1 MPPDKAKEQLERLQL
16 DQERRSQRR
25 GYRGPSLGT
34 EQRMATL
41 GLMSEG
47 IDPDQFDTRKQW
59 DMAVNERMTAERE
72 ARGPMAFST
81 AEGRLVP
88 MQQEA
93 PSPLTQTPNLRF
105 PATQGA
111 GGELG
116 MDRERINQTAMNEA
130 MRLGGGQITDESRA
144 QVIQTPYGIM
154 SSRSEFS
161 PTEGSQR
168 MTQADFE
175 SSAGGFQGFDRPERY
190 AATPTGGFQR
200 QLSGEEDRSL
210 AMAGMAEKGAAI
222 RSSLEEQGQQRYAA
236 FRQGLEERRA
246 QEALTPFGNQPV
258 GRAGAERAAQATV
271 EAERWNQAQ
280 TGRDPMS
287 REPLSAMG
295 MQFRRGSMGEYTP
308 MRSLT
313 TPSGF
318 VPSEGQ
324 QSLSS
329 VPQFGGGGFPSF
341 EEWMGQRSQNSFGAI
356 AGNIFGS
363 PPQMGRNDFALSGSR
378 DRLRRKKQ
386 QEEYIDNTVQ
396 SGGSIV
402 EYPVALPSGQRAIR
416 GWNSISPY

>member
-1 MPPDKAKEQLERLQL
+1 MPPDKAKEQLERSQL

-34 EQRMATL
+34 EQRIATL

-59 DMAVNERMTAERE
+59 DMAVNERMTTERE

-116 MDRERINQTAMNEA
+116 MDRERLNQTAMNEA

-144 QVIQTPYGIM
+144 QVIQTPYGVM
-154 SSRSEFS
+154 STSAPVGQQEFETS
-161 PTEGSQR
+161 T
-168 MTQADFE
+168 A
-175 SSAGGFQGFDRPERY
+175 GFQGFERPERY
-190 AATPTGGFQR
+190 AMTPTGGFQR

-246 QEALTPFGNQPV
+246 QEALDPSRNFGTV
-258 GRAGAERAAQATV
+258 GRAATMRGAQAMV
-271 EAERWNQAQ
+271 EAERWKQ
-280 TGRDPMS
+280 TQEGRDPMS
-287 REPLSAMG
+287 REPLKAFG
-295 MQFRRGSMGEYTP
+295 LEFDRGSMGQYSPRASFNNWQTGVVSGGPQPTETAQPATAQTPTSP
-308 MRSLT
+308 MRRNIMGEAPKPFGETAYSAP
-313 TPSGF
+313 TPD
-318 VPSEGQ
+318 
-324 QSLSS
+324 
-329 VPQFGGGGFPSF
+329 FGGVFSGTDFSSRI
-341 EEWMGQRSQNSFGAI
+341 E
-356 AGNIFGS
+356 S
-363 PPQMGRNDFALSGSR
+363 PFS
-378 DRLRRKKQ
+378 RLRMATGQPERRRRP
-386 QEEYIDNTVQ
+386 IAR
-396 SGGSIV
+396 G
-402 EYPVALPSGQRAIR
+402 PLPYGMRA
-416 GWNSISPY
+416 